1 MSQLLVAQKSVNHL
15 VFVEGN
21 TVVTDSLTIAK
32 VFDKRHADVIRSI
45 EKLQCSIDFTQ
56 RNFALSDYT
65 DLSGKQNKKYLIRQ
79 DGLVFL
85 VTGFTGSKAA
95 EFKEQF
101 INEFNRME
109 EQLKIQQADPLPS
122 SREQYIATMKLA
134 LAHEEDLSQI
144 KTEMQQIKVDLNER
158 MTVDYSQQL
167 AIRNA
172 VNRRVYK
179 VWDDG
184 IVNINIHDTKR
195 KVFSALWKDIY
206 ASFAVS
212 SYHNVRQKDFDEVI
226 EYIKVWRP
234 RLV

>member
-1 MSQLLVAQKSVNHL
+1 MAQLLVAQKPASHL

-21 TVVTDSLTIAK
+21 TVVTDSITIAN
-32 VFDKRHADVIRSI
+32 VFDKRHADVLRSI
-45 EKLQCSIDFTQ
+45 QNLECSIEFAQ
-56 RNFALSDYT
+56 RNFALSEYKDG
-65 DLSGKQNKKYLIRQ
+65 SGKRNKKYLIRQ

-109 EQLKIQQADPLPS
+109 EQLKKQQTDLPS
-122 SREQYIATMKLA
+122 SREQFIATMKLA
-134 LAHEEDLSQI
+134 LTHEEDLSQI
-144 KTEMQQIKVDLNER
+144 KTEVQQIKVDLNER
-158 MTVDYSQQL
+158 MTVDYSQQI

-179 VWDDG
+179 VWEDG
-184 IVNINIHDTKR
+184 IINRNIHDTRR

-206 ASFAVS
+206 ERFAVN

-226 EYIKVWRP
+226 DYIKVWRP

>member
-1 MSQLLVAQKSVNHL
+1 MNHL

-21 TVVTDSLTIAK
+21 KVVTDSLTVAN
-32 VFDKRHADVIRSI
+32 VFGKRHADVIRNI
-45 EKLQCSIDFTQ
+45 ENLECSVEFTQ
-56 RNFALSDYT
+56 RNFALSEYKDN
-65 DLSGKQNKKYLIRQ
+65 SGKRNKKYLIRQ

-95 EFKEQF
+95 EFKEEF

-109 EQLKIQQADPLPS
+109 EQIKKQQTNLPS

-144 KTEMQQIKVDLNER
+144 KTKIEKIELDINQR
-158 MTVDYSQQL
+158 MTVDYSQQT

-172 VNRRVYK
+172 VNRRVCSL
-179 VWDDG
+179 WDEG
-184 IVNINIHDTKR
+184 TINAAVHDSK
-195 KVFSALWKDIY
+195 KKLFSAAWKDVK
-206 ASFAVS
+206 AAFAVN
-212 SYHNVRQKDFDEVI
+212 SYCNIRQKDFDEAI
-226 EYIKVWRP
+226 SYIKAWRP